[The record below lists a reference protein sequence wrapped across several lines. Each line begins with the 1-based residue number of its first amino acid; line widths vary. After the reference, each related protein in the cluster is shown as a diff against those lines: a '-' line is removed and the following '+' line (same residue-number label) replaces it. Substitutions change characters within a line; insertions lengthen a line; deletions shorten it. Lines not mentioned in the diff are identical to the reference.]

1 MGMQKRPDK
10 LPRDAVQNKLKRRVL
25 DRRVM
30 TGLVDGLGDLIA
42 LYAGWLI
49 FRYIARR
56 DYAGRITAA
65 GRRDGVVEGIPKII
79 LEFDD
84 RLGR

>member
-1 MGMQKRPDK
+1 M
-10 LPRDAVQNKLKRRVL
+10 L

-30 TGLVDGLGDLIA
+30 AGLVDGLGDLIA

-56 DYAGRITAA
+56 DYAGRIAAA
-65 GRRDGVVEGIPKII
+65 GRRNGVVERIPKII
-79 LEFDD
+79 LELDD
-84 RLGR
+84 GFRR